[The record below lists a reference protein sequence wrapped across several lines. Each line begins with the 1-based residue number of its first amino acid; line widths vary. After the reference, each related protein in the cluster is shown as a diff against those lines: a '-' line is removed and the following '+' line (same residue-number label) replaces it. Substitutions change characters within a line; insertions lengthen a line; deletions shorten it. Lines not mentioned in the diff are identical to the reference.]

1 MTNTHTHTKLLLLSV
16 LGLDHPIN
24 HRKSAS
30 PDPTATDEF
39 EHSSSFP
46 VCRCPTGLP
55 PISKEEMVGCCHQVS
70 RQESEQTPGDG
81 EGQGSLA
88 GSSPWGLKEWGTNEE
103 LKNNSSPHPSSRLL

>member
-1 MTNTHTHTKLLLLSV
+1 MTNTHTHKAPSAECPWAGSLYK
-16 LGLDHPIN
+16 PPKI
-24 HRKSAS
+24 SAS
-30 PDPTATDEF
+30 PDPTAADEF

-81 EGQGSLA
+81 EGQGSLE
-88 GSSPWGLKEWGTNEE
+88 GSSPWG
-103 LKNNSSPHPSSRLL
+103 